1 MKFSIPESDSS
12 SSMAK
17 KDQTKKDKKSKKS
30 DNNTEEQ
37 AENGDASSM
46 EVDSPEN
53 VNGADTTPTK
63 IKKKKDKKAKKSNG
77 QTEPEADK
85 DEDPDIKLGAFTNFR
100 ISPGSIEKLN
110 AKGISYLF
118 PVQYETFDTVFDGGD
133 VIAQARTGTGKTL
146 SFALPLVEKLERSEK
161 KQKPGRSPKVLV
173 LTPTRELAK
182 QVHDD
187 FKAIAESLEVLVIY
201 GGTPYGPQERVMRN
215 GVDVVV
221 GTPGRVL
228 DHVQK
233 ENLKLNKIKH
243 VVLDEVDQ
251 MLDMGFLESVEE
263 ILKGAYDREKES
275 SHPQTLL
282 FSATL
287 PPWVRQTANKYM
299 RDDVKK
305 VDLIGKQTN
314 KTATTVEHMAI
325 KCSYH
330 DRAGTIGDII
340 QVYSGNHGRA
350 MVFCETKKDADEL
363 ACSPSIKVDCHVLHG
378 DIPQEKRELVL
389 AGFKDGKYKCLI
401 TTNVAA
407 RGLDI
412 PLVDLVIQCSPPK
425 DTDSYIHRS
434 GRTGR
439 AGRSGACVCFYKPQ
453 EENSLMWVEKQAGVQ
468 FKRIGPPSPEEMI
481 KAGANDA
488 VRSLDDVPNETLEH
502 FKESAESLIAS
513 RGAINA
519 LSAAL
524 AVISGSTTISNRSL
538 LSSKEGY
545 TTYVFRTN
553 MELRG
558 TGYVWRALEK
568 VLGEE
573 DKEKATGMRMLEDK
587 MGCAFDM
594 PSELDGE
601 IEANWTDGK
610 YDTLVKATEV
620 PKLLPQSNFG
630 GGRGGGGFRGGN
642 RGGGFRGGDR
652 GGWGRG
658 RGDFRGRGGF
668 GGRGRGGDRGRGGFD
683 GGFKRKQSISF
694 DSPQGKK
701 IKFE

>member
-1 MKFSIPESDSS
+1 MKFSIPESDSTDT
-12 SSMAK
+12 MAK
-17 KDQTKKDKKSKKS
+17 KDKTKKDKKSKKS
-30 DNNTEEQ
+30 NNTEEQ
-37 AENGDASSM
+37 AENGDDNNM
-46 EVDSPEN
+46 EVDVAE
-53 VNGADTTPTK
+53 NGADATPTK
-63 IKKKKDKKAKKSNG
+63 TKKKKDKKAKKSASEN
-77 QTEPEADK
+77 EEVSKEAED
-85 DEDPDIKLGAFTNFR
+85 DPDVKLGALTNFR
-100 ISPGSIEKLN
+100 ISPGTIEKLK

-146 SFALPLVEKLERSEK
+146 SFALPLVEKLQQSEK
-161 KQKPGRSPKVLV
+161 KLKPGRSPKVLV

-182 QVHDD
+182 QVNDD
-187 FKAIAESLEVLVIY
+187 FKAVSESLEVLVIY
-201 GGTPYGPQERVMRN
+201 GGTPYGPQERVMQN

-251 MLDMGFLESVEE
+251 MLDMGFVQSVEE
-263 ILKGAYDREKES
+263 ILKGAYEREKES
-275 SHPQTLL
+275 NHPQTLL

-287 PPWVRQTANKYM
+287 PPWVRETANKYM
-299 RDDVKK
+299 RSDVKK
-305 VDLIGKQTN
+305 VDLIGQQTN
-314 KTATTVEHMAI
+314 KTATTVQHMAI
-325 KCSYH
+325 KCSYQ

-389 AGFKDGKYKCLI
+389 ASFKEGKYKCLI

-412 PLVDLVIQCSPPK
+412 PLVDLVIQCNPPK

-453 EENSLMWVEKQAGVQ
+453 EESSLLWVEKQAGITFQ
-468 FKRIGPPSPEEMI
+468 RIGPPSPEEMI
-481 KAGANDA
+481 KAGATDA

-513 RGAINA
+513 RGAVNA

-524 AVISGSTTISNRSL
+524 AVISGSTTISSRSL
-538 LSSKEGY
+538 LSSKEGF

-568 VLGEE
+568 FLGEE

-594 PSELDGE
+594 PSELDDK

-620 PKLLPQSNFG
+620 PKLLPQSSFS

-642 RGGGFRGGDR
+642 RGGGSFRGGDR
-652 GGWGRG
+652 RGRG

-668 GGRGRGGDRGRGGFD
+668 GGRGRGFDRGRGGFD